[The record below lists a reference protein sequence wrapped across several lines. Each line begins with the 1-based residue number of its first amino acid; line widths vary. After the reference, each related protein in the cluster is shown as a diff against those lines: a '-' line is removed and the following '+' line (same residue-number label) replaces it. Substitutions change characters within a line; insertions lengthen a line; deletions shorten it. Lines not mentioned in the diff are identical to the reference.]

1 MHTGRYRHQSFWNY
15 GLFSSPAEVPGFFEY
30 QVHVKEIACVP
41 EAPLDVLKF
50 EL

>member
-15 GLFSSPAEVPGFFEY
+15 GLFSPSAESSRFFEY
-30 QVHVKEIACVP
+30 QLHVKEIVCIP